1 MAFMRMAVY
10 YSMIEP
16 ISNLGILIA
25 YDQKQAAKI
34 FTLRCFSRR
43 PLCRRLPNV
52 VNRKRENF
60 MGTDEVMRKTLELA
74 RAQLANYKTQAV
86 EAQKRAQ
93 QQVTIKAQSK
103 ATQSNQRKVQAA

>member
-1 MAFMRMAVY
+1 
-10 YSMIEP
+10 
-16 ISNLGILIA
+16 
-25 YDQKQAAKI
+25 
-34 FTLRCFSRR
+34 
-43 PLCRRLPNV
+43 
-52 VNRKRENF
+52 